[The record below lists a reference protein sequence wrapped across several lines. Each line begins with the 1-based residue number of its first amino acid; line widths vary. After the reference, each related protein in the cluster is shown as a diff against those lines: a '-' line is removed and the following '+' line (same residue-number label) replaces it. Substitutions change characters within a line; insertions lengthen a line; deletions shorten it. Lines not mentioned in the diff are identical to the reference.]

1 MVTTKENGL
10 LEAIIKHCTYIEKKI
25 PDVTY
30 ERFMQNEDFL
40 RLMCFSILQIG
51 ELAKHFDKE
60 FITKYGSI
68 PWIKIMGMRDRV
80 AHGYDSI
87 EKDVVWDT
95 IQNDIVPLHNY
106 CNQILEEN
114 K

>member
-1 MVTTKENGL
+1 MVTTKEIGL
-10 LEAIIKHCTYIEKKI
+10 LLAIIKHCTYIEGKI
-25 PDVTY
+25 TGIKYD
-30 ERFMQNEDFL
+30 EFMQNEDFQ
-40 RLMCFSILQIG
+40 RMMCFSILQIG
-51 ELAKHFDKE
+51 ELAKHFDKT
-60 FITKYGSI
+60 FITKYGLV

-87 EKDVVWDT
+87 EKDVVWST
-95 IQNDIVPLHNY
+95 IQLDIVPLHEY